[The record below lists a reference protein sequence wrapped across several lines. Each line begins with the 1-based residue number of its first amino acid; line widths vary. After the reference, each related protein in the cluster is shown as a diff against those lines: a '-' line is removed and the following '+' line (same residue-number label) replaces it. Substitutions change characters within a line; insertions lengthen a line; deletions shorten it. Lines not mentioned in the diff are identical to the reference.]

1 MLAHFQNNIKTMNLN
16 DFKKQYLTKLEK
28 IKPRQKNS
36 HETAKDIVEFIKFI
50 EREIKR
56 CSIDEIKNILREI
69 PDIAEKYISYL
80 ETHLTTCLE
89 NDNCHRDMLILFI
102 GAAEQSSP
110 TVTRG
115 LSLMQNPRL
124 LELLSANNTK
134 KTEAYREFNR
144 KFSQHSPEVF
154 QGAAFWEKEK
164 RNQER
169 VNLSLVH
176 TSNLLS
182 AITEDPQNFDLTT
195 AQISLVEST
204 RALQHKKTEL
214 SLVKENADNKS
225 MARNPVFQL
234 ALCQSQ
240 IAFSK
245 EATLTHHYSQA
256 QNEELAM
263 KFEKLAGYT
272 QANQELAK
280 KLQEL
285 LSQLEIK
292 KQEYQKAAT
301 TLKDIALLNGDE
313 QAVRSQFLDLCRQQ
327 EKKLLEKIA
336 ALPTSSAT
344 PLQTADN
351 ASSSSSSTTQ
361 IPNNLSPSLK
371 TIASFQPPDPRKR
384 PLSEPAQNQEPPSL
398 DLHSQSSENERP
410 PVPHQGFPS
419 QKRYR
424 NHR

>member
-56 CSIDEIKNILREI
+56 CSIDEIKNILRAI

-80 ETHLTTCLE
+80 EAHLTTCLE

-102 GAAEQSSP
+102 GAAAQSSP

-154 QGAAFWEKEK
+154 QGAALWEKEK

-182 AITEDPQNFDLTT
+182 AIMEDPQNFDLTT

-204 RALQHKKTEL
+204 RDLQHKKTEL
-214 SLVKENADNKS
+214 SLVEENADNKS

-240 IAFSK
+240 IEFSK
-245 EATLTHHYSQA
+245 EATLTRHYSQA
-256 QNEELAM
+256 QNE
-263 KFEKLAGYT
+263 
-272 QANQELAK
+272 ELAK

-313 QAVRSQFLDLCRQQ
+313 QAVRSQFLELCRQQ
-327 EKKLLEKIA
+327 EKK
-336 ALPTSSAT
+336 
-344 PLQTADN
+344 
-351 ASSSSSSTTQ
+351 
-361 IPNNLSPSLK
+361 
-371 TIASFQPPDPRKR
+371 
-384 PLSEPAQNQEPPSL
+384 
-398 DLHSQSSENERP
+398 
-410 PVPHQGFPS
+410 
-419 QKRYR
+419 
-424 NHR
+424 